1 MLPLLTSFSIDG
13 THISAWVPT
22 DRQISFRGRKIVI
35 TKNVMCAC
43 DFDMIFTFV
52 YVGWEGTTNNAHV
65 FLDALSRLEVNFP
78 WPSEGKFWL
87 SLYIW
92 IFATISR

>member
-1 MLPLLTSFSIDG
+1 MLVLNVSLSMLPLLTSFSIDG

-22 DRQISFRGRKIVI
+22 HRQIGFRGRKIVI

-65 FLDALSRLEVNFP
+65 FLDALSRL
-78 WPSEGKFWL
+78 
-87 SLYIW
+87 
-92 IFATISR
+92 